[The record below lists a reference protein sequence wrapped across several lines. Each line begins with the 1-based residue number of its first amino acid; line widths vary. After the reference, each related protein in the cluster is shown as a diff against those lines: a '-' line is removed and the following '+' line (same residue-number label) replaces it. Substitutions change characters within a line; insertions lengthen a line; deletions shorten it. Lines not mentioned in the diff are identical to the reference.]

1 MYFKKYEF
9 IYSNKDKICLRMEQK
24 EQLKHK
30 KKMKI
35 FIFTFV
41 FGLYNAFK

>member
-9 IYSNKDKICLRMEQK
+9 IYSNKDKICLQMEQK